1 MKKNV
6 LCTDGVRR
14 TALLGKVP
22 YNDFTIPGSVSVEG
36 KSVSGYIL
44 LTRLKEE
51 EEFVFFAN
59 PEGKNGRL
67 LPKDEIEGL
76 W

>member
-1 MKKNV
+1 MKVNV

-14 TALLGKVP
+14 IAFSGKVP
-22 YNDFTIPGSVSVEG
+22 FGNFTISGSVRVKG

-44 LTRLKEE
+44 LTQINKK